1 VNASPSTS
9 SRRHRARGFT
19 LLELA
24 LATAVGAI
32 VVLTGITIVNSMFT
46 TDATMDKR
54 FSEVN
59 DIERTRRIIQ
69 RSLTMLV
76 MSDQAKPADAERLA
90 ANNSRSTRTAGTTS
104 GSNSSSSASTSGGT
118 SSTEAT
124 PAATSTRT
132 LAPARFELAVSSD
145 PQLATAVAAMRSGGS
160 NQAAVQT
167 LELVCA
173 RPPVPSGRPRWLLN
187 ETPDASVEEAS
198 TATAAEEND
207 TKGLPKASRGR
218 YELLPASDR
227 DGNFWELW
235 WRPLPPLDNDGA
247 TLPEYADPIKAEQ
260 LLGTPMRLCSHITE
274 FKWSAFDDSENKT
287 ALSAIWSGDLPA
299 YMRLE
304 LKTRAGLYA
313 DWLFEIDYSTGA
325 ETGGNTQQAATEQ
338 NGEGGGGGGAGGG
351 GRGRGGGRGEGGN
364 AGGGNGPGA
373 GSGGPRPGKPGGPA
387 IRVPRNPRS
396 KGAGGGGGDGNG
408 GGQ

>member
-1 VNASPSTS
+1 MNHTAAAHQP
-9 SRRHRARGFT
+9 RHHIRGFT

-76 MSDQAKPADAERLA
+76 MSDQPKPADADRLA
-90 ANNSRSTRTAGTTS
+90 TNNSRSTRTNSTTS
-104 GSNSSSSASTSGGT
+104 GNSSSSTSTTGNAASSEATASAT
-118 SSTEAT
+118 SS
-124 PAATSTRT
+124 RT
-132 LAPARFELAVSSD
+132 LAPARFELAVSTD
-145 PQLATAVAAMRSGGS
+145 AQLATAVAAMRNDGS
-160 NQAAVQT
+160 SQAAVQT
-167 LELVCA
+167 LELVCQ
-173 RPPVPSGRPRWLLN
+173 RPPVPSGRPTWLLN
-187 ETPDASVEEAS
+187 PTPDAVVAEAS

-287 ALSAIWSGDLPA
+287 ALAAIWSADLPA

-325 ETGGNTQQAATEQ
+325 ETGGSSQQTATEQ
-338 NGEGGGGGGAGGG
+338 NGEGGGGGGG
-351 GRGRGGGRGEGGN
+351 GGGRGEGGN
-364 AGGGNGPGA
+364 AGGGTGGNGPGA
-373 GSGGPRPGKPGGPA
+373 GGGGPRPGKPGGPA
-387 IRVPRNPRS
+387 RRVPRNPRS
-396 KGAGGGGGDGNG
+396 QPGGGGSGNG